1 MFEPPKGTW
10 EGEIPPASPAVAA
23 TMIISIQFLAV
34 YFFAQIARS
43 YSQLT
48 GQKTTKFEEM
58 MEQAAHTVTMGPM
71 PCTRRSTRSL
81 GPP

>member
-10 EGEIPPASPAVAA
+10 EGEIPPVSPAVAA
-23 TMIISIQFLAV
+23 TMNISIQFLAV
-34 YFFAQIARS
+34 YFFAKIARS

-58 MEQAAHTVTMGPM
+58 MEQAAHTVPMGPM
-71 PCTRRSTRSL
+71 LCAR
-81 GPP
+81 